1 MSEGD
6 IPNLKI
12 HDLLRLGPKRQLR
25 QRVGRG
31 YGSGSGKTSG
41 RGQKGAGA
49 RAGTGRRWQFEGGQT
64 PILRR
69 MPKLSRFSNFRF
81 KRRYEIVNV
90 GDLDAFADDTVVD
103 PALLIEKGF
112 ANKGPVKVLG
122 NGDLSRKLTVRA
134 AKFSK
139 SAVSKIEAAGG
150 TSEIL
155 EIDDTISDAVSQAN

>member
-6 IPNLKI
+6 MPDLKI
-12 HDLLRLGPKRQLR
+12 HDLLRLVPKRQLR
-25 QRVGRG
+25 RRVGRG

-49 RAGTGRRWQFEGGQT
+49 RAGTRRRWQFEGGQT

-90 GDLDAFADDTVVD
+90 GDLDAFTDNTVVD
-103 PALLIEKGF
+103 PALLIAKGL
-112 ANKGPVKVLG
+112 ANKGPVKILG
-122 NGDLSRKLTVRA
+122 NGELSHKLTVRA

-139 SAVSKIEAAGG
+139 SAATKIEAAGG
-150 TSEIL
+150 TSEVL
-155 EIDDTISDAVSQAN
+155 MIDPATSQAD

>member
-1 MSEGD
+1 MSEGE

-12 HDLLRLGPKRQLR
+12 HDLLRLAPKRQLR

-81 KRRYEIVNV
+81 KRRYQIVNV
-90 GDLDAFADDTVVD
+90 GALDVFADETIVD
-103 PALLIEKGF
+103 PALLIKKGL
-112 ANKGPVKVLG
+112 ASKGPVKILG

-134 AKFSK
+134 SKFSK
-139 SAVSKIEAAGG
+139 SATLKIEAAGG
-150 TSEIL
+150 NSEVL
-155 EIDDTISDAVSQAN
+155 EIDHAINRAD